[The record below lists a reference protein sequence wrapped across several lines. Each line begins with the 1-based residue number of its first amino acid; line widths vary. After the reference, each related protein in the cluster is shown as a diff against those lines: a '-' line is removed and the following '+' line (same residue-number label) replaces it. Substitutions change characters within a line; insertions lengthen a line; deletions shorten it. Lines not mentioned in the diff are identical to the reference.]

1 MYARI
6 LTFNLKANH
15 LDNFKETLDKQLI
28 PMLRKQNGFM
38 DIIAFAGP
46 SGTEI
51 RTVSFWDK
59 KESAESY
66 NTSTYPEV
74 LKTLATVLE
83 GTPQIKS
90 YDVVNST
97 CHKIPAFATV

>member
-15 LDNFKETLDKQLI
+15 LNDFKATLDKNVI
-28 PMLRKQNGFM
+28 PMLRKQNGFKNM
-38 DIIAFAGP
+38 IAFAGP

-59 KESAESY
+59 KETAETY
-66 NTSTYPEV
+66 NSTGYPEV
-74 LKTLATVLE
+74 LKALTNVLE
-83 GTPQIKS
+83 GTPQLKN
-90 YDVVNST
+90 YEVVNST
-97 CHKIPAFATV
+97 FSEIPVLATV